1 MKKFNRAVHKSMGE
15 LPPALRQLIGDADV
29 ATATAEF
36 KDFMTALATEFHA
49 QLALDINPKDINLRV
64 PGKLF
69 GQTVSL
75 DYVASG
81 LIGSVYKM
89 TIGDNIFAFK
99 INRRTTTGELDVM
112 PLQKRVRGLVNKM
125 HIGSVF
131 EFNGRKYS
139 WVISDFI
146 ENDRVDGF
154 ESAMEKLYFAYITK
168 GISIDDAHPNNFKD
182 GRLVD
187 TPSLGM
193 RDREYD
199 DIKKLT
205 RVQVDIVKKLA
216 YCIKTDDMSRFQSLV
231 TRAIAENPAVITY
244 MFFAMKY
251 AKGPTFAVG
260 KTDDFSMKLRRYEAV
275 INSAKQQIAPPN
287 PVLST
292 VAQKIINGHKK

>member
-1 MKKFNRAVHKSMGE
+1 MKKFNRAVHKSMGQM
-15 LPPALRQLIGDADV
+15 PPALRQLIGDSDV

-36 KDFMTALATEFHA
+36 KDFMTALAAEFHT
-49 QLALDINPKDINLRV
+49 QLSMDVAPQNIKLRT
-64 PGKLF
+64 PRKLF

-81 LIGSVYKM
+81 SIGSVYKI
-89 TIGDNIFAFK
+89 TIGDYAFAFK
-99 INRRTTTGELDVM
+99 INRRTTTGELAVM
-112 PLQKRVRGLVNKM
+112 PLQKRARSLVNKM

-139 WVISDFI
+139 WVISDFV

-168 GISIDDAHPNNFKD
+168 GININDAHPNNFKD
-182 GRLVD
+182 GRLID
-187 TPSLGM
+187 TPSLCTRSG
-193 RDREYD
+193 EYD

-205 RVQVDIVKKLA
+205 RVQIDIVKKLA

-231 TRAIAENPAVITY
+231 ARAIAENPAVVTH

-260 KTDDFSMKLRRYEAV
+260 KTDEFSTKLRRYEAV
-275 INSAKQQIAPPN
+275 INSAKRQIDSPGAGFPAI
-287 PVLST
+287 VQKLSGMHN
-292 VAQKIINGHKK
+292 K